1 VGLPIHLS
9 ETPAAVRTPRAR
21 LDADRQAIMAELS
34 VQRPAPEPAA
44 APLPDLRG
52 ALAGV
57 RVLDLGVIL
66 AIPSCGRT
74 LLEFGAD
81 VIKIDSPHRNPV
93 PWHNDVN
100 RGKRSLLLDLKTPAG
115 LEIFWRLL
123 ENADVVL
130 ENFRTGVADKLG
142 IGYEAV
148 RASRISSTVQ
158 STPMDRRRAMPN
170 VPDAK
175 C

>member
-1 VGLPIHLS
+1 
-9 ETPAAVRTPRAR
+9 
-21 LDADRQAIMAELS
+21 
-34 VQRPAPEPAA
+34 
-44 APLPDLRG
+44 
-52 ALAGV
+52 
-57 RVLDLGVIL
+57 VLDLGVIL

-74 LLEFGAD
+74 LVEFGAD

-100 RGKRSLLLDLKTPAG
+100 RGKRSLLLDLKTLAG

-130 ENFRTGVADKLG
+130 ENFRTAWRKSSASVTRPC
-142 IGYEAV
+142 V
-148 RASRISSTVQ
+148 RASPISSTAR

-170 VPDAK
+170 GPGAK